1 MDEGDPVGRIKKIS
15 RIMQTRDHVNHM
27 VNTHIGRAVDG
38 QRDRLPPSSDCGE
51 VAPYGK
57 WTGDTVAGKW
67 KVVDREGWIG
77 ERVGGGD
84 SRRGH
89 TQISVGPRV
98 RGARKK

>member
-1 MDEGDPVGRIKKIS
+1 
-15 RIMQTRDHVNHM
+15 M
-27 VNTHIGRAVDG
+27 VSTHIGRVVDG

-57 WTGDTVAGKW
+57 WTRYTVTGKW